1 MKVIV
6 ATSAPPFVNGG
17 AALIVDWLA
26 EMIAAEG
33 HEVELLKFPL
43 SPHYSEM
50 LDQILALRLIDLSDR
65 GDRLITVRT
74 PSHMLRHPYKVM
86 WFIHHYRG
94 AYDLW
99 GTRYQDIPNTPE
111 GLCYRDAIRSAD
123 SIGFGEAKKIFC
135 NSQVVAHRLEKFN
148 RVKAEVLYPPLLR
161 PERYHTD
168 GFGDFILYVSRLT
181 HHKRQWLAL
190 EGLRHTK
197 TPVRLMIVGEPDPDS
212 MDYANELMDLAHSP
226 EFKGRVSVVPLWIS
240 EEEKISLLASCLAV
254 AYLPFDE
261 DSYGYPS
268 LEAHHSG
275 KAVVTTTDAG
285 GTRELIVDGQNGFV
299 LPPDPQAIGRAM
311 DDLYRDRELARR
323 MGEAGRGRIAELGI
337 SRQKVLEKL
346 LA

>member
-26 EMIAAEG
+26 EIIAAEG

-43 SPHYSEM
+43 SPNHSEM

-74 PSHMLRHPYKVM
+74 PSHLLRHPCKVL
-86 WFIHHYRG
+86 WFIHHYRS

-99 GTRYQDIPNTPE
+99 GTRYQGIPNTPE

-123 SIGFGEAKKIFC
+123 AVGFREATKVFC
-135 NSQVVAHRLEKFN
+135 NSRVVADRLEKFN
-148 RVKAEVLYPPLLR
+148 RVKAEVLYPPLFR
-161 PERYHTD
+161 PDRYRTD
-168 GFGDFILYVSRLT
+168 CFGDFILYVSRLT

-212 MDYANELMDLAHSP
+212 ADYAKELVDLAHSA
-226 EFKGRVSVVPLWIS
+226 EFRDRVSIVTRWIS

-275 KAVVTTTDAG
+275 KAVVTTSDAG
-285 GTRELIVDGQNGFV
+285 GTQELIVDGRNGFV
-299 LPPDPQAIGRAM
+299 VPPDPEAIGRVM
-311 DDLYRDRELARR
+311 DALYLDRELARR
-323 MGEAGRGRIAELGI
+323 MGEAGRERIAELGI
-337 SRQKVLEKL
+337 SRQTVIEKL